1 MGGVPHSIFPSYFK
15 ESKMEKAKLQKEVH
29 SVVLSLLRQGF
40 TLHSVIHALIVESEQ
55 LSDSAAVVQAINDF
69 NQQP

>member
-1 MGGVPHSIFPSYFK
+1 MDK
-15 ESKMEKAKLQKEVH
+15 LKLQKEVH